1 MDPLSPLFAR
11 FSLAAKVFF
20 SGALCGEV
28 DFDRQPDLG
37 HLHLLRRG
45 SLRITQQGSAPLD
58 VRLPSLF
65 FYPRPCAHAFHV
77 DDPAGANLVCAS
89 IEFGASMG
97 NPLLTA
103 LPDLLLVPLADI
115 GAIEPTMALLFGE
128 AFADL
133 AGRQAAIDRLAEY
146 ALILLLRHVI
156 DAGIVAGGLLA
167 ALADPRLS
175 KALTAMHERPETPW
189 TLESL
194 ARTAGMSRARFAA
207 HFRDTAGATPLDYLT
222 DWRISVA
229 QTLLKRGKPLKL
241 VAPLVGYS
249 NPVALARV
257 FARRIG
263 VSPATW
269 LARGSVQAPGHAER
283 WTGRAGVAAGR

>member
-28 DFDRQPDLG
+28 DFDHQPGMG
-37 HLHLLRRG
+37 HLHLLRQG
-45 SLRITQQGSAPLD
+45 SLRVTQEGSAPLEISQ
-58 VRLPSLF
+58 PSLF
-65 FYPRPCAHAFHV
+65 FYPRPCQHAFHV
-77 DDPAGANLVCAS
+77 DDPPGAKLVCAS

-97 NPLLTA
+97 NPLLKA
-103 LPDLLLVPLADI
+103 LPELLLVPLADI
-115 GAIEPTMALLFGE
+115 RAIEPTMALLFGE

-133 AGRQAAIDRLAEY
+133 PGRQAGIDRLAEY
-146 ALILLLRHVI
+146 ALILLLRHAV
-156 DAGIVAGGLLA
+156 DARIVDGGLLA

-175 KALTAMHERPETPW
+175 KALTAMHERPEHPW
-189 TLESL
+189 TLEEL
-194 ARTAGMSRARFAA
+194 ASVAGMSRARFAA
-207 HFRDTAGATPLDYLT
+207 HFRTTTGATPLDYLT

-241 VAPLVGYS
+241 VAPMVGYS

-257 FARRIG
+257 FARRTKL
-263 VSPATW
+263 SPSDW
-269 LARGSVQAPGHAER
+269 IARVTQTDSI
-283 WTGRAGVAAGR
+283 AGEG